1 MSGDRVEQEQQVK
14 TDQQSATQRAEALL
28 ETQPTKQNA
37 LDGLNEFLTTRSVKL
52 LTAAKQSFP
61 RDSAEYKAVE
71 EALSPQ
77 SLSNML
83 SLARGANTTSQELE
97 KVRAAIMTAGSV
109 LAIAVQKGKLPEQDF
124 EQFQKLVSEF
134 DQNLGVQVGSLR
146 QITRQIDA
154 QLEKG
159 VSSGNSLSPTQI
171 DTVLRGIEQSQ
182 KRIEELGKEATR
194 VFELYGHTTQFANS
208 QEFQTYVAAVKE
220 LDKFKDGIPKD
231 KAAEYNEARKKVE
244 EAQKAVSALWAR
256 SLERIESKLTEQE
269 KAEFAKLDKTKPE
282 VVQGWIKEKAGS
294 IQKQIDSEYEKI
306 RNLRSS
312 LQFQN
317 GAILLIDSKDAYR
330 LAQVSGAA
338 LVKPDFQ
345 IQAPKN
351 FDPNRV
357 NQSRELLA
365 QGSDLLLQALPEN
378 IDPTKLSKHGQLA
391 YRLLGHTTVASEDK
405 RLIIRNSDIYLQ
417 DLFGRNRS
425 VPSTLKA
432 LDPRILQAWNGFLK
446 HGFVNPETGQAA
458 KSDEELMKIWGFTD
472 KKDFNHAKRH
482 LYGSIDEGYFRRISF
497 AGVEKIKPEQKD
509 ELGAKLLEASGRL
522 VADRTDRENPV
533 WLAILRVGA
542 SAGATSLI
550 LGVPFGTALL
560 SAAPQ
565 LIEDPWLRF
574 IGTGLVQ
581 YYIRRDQIRMSHQ
594 AQDGPNLPSGEN
606 TGVNQPQPSQ
616 NGNANSTPS
625 PNPGENTSVLGNAA

>member
-1 MSGDRVEQEQQVK
+1 MSYNRVEQEQQVK
-14 TDQQSATQRAEALL
+14 TSQQPANQRAEALL
-28 ETQPTKQNA
+28 ENQPPKQNA
-37 LDGLNEFLTTRSVKL
+37 LDGLNEFLATRSVKL
-52 LTAAKQSFP
+52 LTVAKQSFP
-61 RDSAEYKAVE
+61 SDSAEYKAVE

-83 SLARGANTTSQELE
+83 SLARGANTTSQEVE

-109 LAIAVQKGKLPEQDF
+109 LAIAVQKGKLSEQDF

-134 DQNLGVQVGSLR
+134 DQNLGERIKSLR

-159 VSSGNSLSPTQI
+159 VSRGNSLSPTQI
-171 DTVLRGIEQSQ
+171 ETVLRGIEQSQ
-182 KRIEELGKEATR
+182 KRIEELGKEFKR
-194 VFELYGHTTQFANS
+194 LSELNGHITQFANS
-208 QEFQTYVAAVKE
+208 QEYQTYVAAAKE

-231 KAAEYNEARKKVE
+231 KEAEYIKVRNKVE
-244 EAQKAVSALWAR
+244 EAQKAVSALWEQ
-256 SLERIESKLTEQE
+256 SLNQIESKLTGQE
-269 KAEFAKLDKTKPE
+269 KAEFAKLDKTNPE

-294 IQKQIDSEYEKI
+294 IQKQINSEYEKI
-306 RNLRSS
+306 RNLGSS

-317 GAILLIDSKDAYR
+317 GATLLIDLEDAYR

-417 DLFGRNRS
+417 DLFGKNKS

-446 HGFVNPETGQAA
+446 HGFVNPETGQVA

-594 AQDGPNLPSGEN
+594 DGPNLSPGEN
-606 TGVNQPQPSQ
+606 TGVNQPQPTQ
-616 NGNANSTPS
+616 NENSNSTPS
-625 PNPGENTSVLGNAA
+625 PNLGENTGVLGNAA

>member
-1 MSGDRVEQEQQVK
+1 MSYNRVEQEQQVK
-14 TDQQSATQRAEALL
+14 TSQQPANQRAEALL
-28 ETQPTKQNA
+28 ENQPPKQNA
-37 LDGLNEFLTTRSVKL
+37 LDGLNEFLTKRSVKL
-52 LTAAKQSFP
+52 LTVAKQSFP
-61 RDSAEYKAVE
+61 SDSAEYKAVE

-83 SLARGANTTSQELE
+83 SLARGANTTSQEVE

-109 LAIAVQKGKLPEQDF
+109 LAIAVQKGKLSEQDF

-134 DQNLGVQVGSLR
+134 DQNLGERIKSLR

-159 VSSGNSLSPTQI
+159 VSRGNSLSPTQI
-171 DTVLRGIEQSQ
+171 ETVLRGIEQSQ
-182 KRIEELGKEATR
+182 KRIEELGKEFKR
-194 VFELYGHTTQFANS
+194 LSELNGHITQFANS
-208 QEFQTYVAAVKE
+208 QEYQTYVAAAKE

-231 KAAEYNEARKKVE
+231 KEAEYIKVRNKVE
-244 EAQKAVSALWAR
+244 EAQKAVSALWEQ
-256 SLERIESKLTEQE
+256 SLNQIESKLTGQE
-269 KAEFAKLDKTKPE
+269 KAEFAKLDKTNPE

-294 IQKQIDSEYEKI
+294 IQKQINSEYEKI
-306 RNLRSS
+306 RNLGSS

-317 GAILLIDSKDAYR
+317 GATLLIDLEDAYR
-330 LAQVSGAA
+330 LAQLSGAA

-417 DLFGRNRS
+417 DLFGKNKS

-446 HGFVNPETGQAA
+446 HGFVNPETGQVA

-594 AQDGPNLPSGEN
+594 DGPNLSPGEN
-606 TGVNQPQPSQ
+606 TGVNQPQPTQ
-616 NGNANSTPS
+616 NENSNSTPS
-625 PNPGENTSVLGNAA
+625 PNLGENTGVLGNAA